1 MWMAGLHVP
10 ESYITAIVQIECR
23 KNGWSLDHS
32 TLYTTVT
39 QYVNEDEIQIPP
51 EMVIF
56 KIQGINLLCHPP
68 PIPKFHLF

>member
-23 KNGWSLDHS
+23 KNGWSLDCS

-39 QYVNEDEIQIPP
+39 QYVNEDEIKILPD
-51 EMVIF
+51 MV
-56 KIQGINLLCHPP
+56 
-68 PIPKFHLF
+68 KF